1 LPRFTAGSLKGS
13 TRFDR
18 AIRERTELAAKLVD
32 SQEQE
37 RLDLARDL
45 HDELAQSLSAMS
57 AVAASIKATAETQC
71 PALVPEAN
79 SLSRLSMAVM
89 RALRTTLRTLRP
101 PEIDDFGLA
110 ASLSSLARDQERI
123 ANTQLKISLE
133 IDGDLRVLPPT
144 AASHVY
150 RIVQEGLTN
159 INKHAHAGQARVA
172 LGFGQDAGEHTTAQR
187 RWLALTI
194 EDDGGRAAENGVP
207 AEGSGLG
214 LIDIRERVRRQC
226 AHPHVHDAH
235 RGRVRA
241 ARLSCRGQRVC
252 HQEQPT
258 RPSGKGGA
266 GRCGRPAGHL
276 SSSGGRQKLGSISKQ
291 GDRYLRGLFTA
302 GALAVIRY
310 AKIHGTGH
318 RPWLTA
324 LLARRS
330 TKVAAVALANKIA
343 RMAWAVMARG
353 ERYREPVALAA

>member
-1 LPRFTAGSLKGS
+1 
-13 TRFDR
+13 
-18 AIRERTELAAKLVD
+18 
-32 SQEQE
+32 
-37 RLDLARDL
+37 
-45 HDELAQSLSAMS
+45 
-57 AVAASIKATAETQC
+57 
-71 PALVPEAN
+71 
-79 SLSRLSMAVM
+79 MAVM

-214 LIDIRERVRRQC
+214 LIGIRERVM
-226 AHPHVHDAH
+226 ALGGTLDVIDL
-235 RGRVRA
+235 GD
-241 ARLSCRGQRVC
+241 
-252 HQEQPT
+252 
-258 RPSGKGGA
+258 KGFKLHA
-266 GRCGRPAGHL
+266 MIPFEAPA
-276 SSSGGRQKLGSISKQ
+276 
-291 GDRYLRGLFTA
+291 
-302 GALAVIRY
+302 
-310 AKIHGTGH
+310 
-318 RPWLTA
+318 
-324 LLARRS
+324 
-330 TKVAAVALANKIA
+330 
-343 RMAWAVMARG
+343 
-353 ERYREPVALAA
+353 EPPP